1 MISID
6 VADLP
11 NLPEDEEFDRDYPN
25 ASELICTIDEYG
37 FDVFLDNDSILD
49 YLSEKDIICIE
60 KKLKH
65 DFEKQIEDNRN
76 DVF

>member
-25 ASELICTIDEYG
+25 ASELICTLDEYG
-37 FDVFLDNDSILD
+37 FDVCLNDESILD
-49 YLSEKDIICIE
+49 YL
-60 KKLKH
+60 
-65 DFEKQIEDNRN
+65 
-76 DVF
+76 

>member
-11 NLPEDEEFDRDYPN
+11 NLPEDEDFDRDYPN
-25 ASELICTIDEYG
+25 ASELIATLDEYG
-37 FDVFLDNDSILD
+37 FDVCLNDESILD
-49 YLSEKDIICIE
+49 YLSEKDIICVE
-60 KKLKH
+60 KALKH